1 MKIEVEVLSQEMIKP
16 SVPTPDHLRNYQLS
30 FLDQIQPPIF
40 MPLVMFYPEEH
51 DGVSNLERCNRIKRA
66 LSEALSVYY
75 PLAGRIKDNAFINC
89 NDEGVLFVEAKASC
103 HLSDILED
111 PNPNNNNK
119 FIPLELD
126 DANELPAIAQVT
138 YLECGGLV
146 VFLGMSHK
154 VGDAL
159 SFFTVIDCW
168 AAFARGDTDIIS
180 PKFDS
185 ATIFPPRDISG
196 FQPRTG
202 ITKDNLVN
210 RRFVFDAPTIAA
222 IRDMF
227 TDKNSI
233 DARRPTRVEALSAF
247 IWSRFM
253 AATQEKVDQG
263 KIYTVIHAMNLR
275 TRMDPPLP
283 NHHFGNISRPAIA
296 VPSMDKKDEFYDIL
310 NQMREAIRN
319 VNAEYVKQLQST
331 DGHLNFIKSRAASF
345 MKGEVVT
352 FSFTSLCRLP
362 VYVADFGW
370 GKPVWL
376 GSASLTFKNL
386 CSLFD
391 TKYGDGIEA
400 WINLKQEDM
409 AKLEADKEFLS
420 YVSSTSK
427 VKISDF

>member
-1 MKIEVEVLSQEMIKP
+1 MNIDIEVLSQEMIKP
-16 SVPTPDHLRNYQLS
+16 SSPTPDHLRHYQLS

-40 MPLVMFYPEEH
+40 MPLVMFYPKEH
-51 DGVSNLERCNRIKRA
+51 GGSNLEQCNRIKKS

-75 PLAGRIKDNAFINC
+75 PLAGRVRDNAFIDC
-89 NDEGVLFVEAKASC
+89 NDAGALFVEAKASC
-103 HLSDILED
+103 HLSDILEN
-111 PNPNNNNK
+111 PNPNNHNR

-126 DANELPAIAQVT
+126 EATALPAMVQVT

-159 SFFTVIDCW
+159 SFFMFLNCW

-180 PKFDS
+180 PQFDS
-185 ATIFPPRDISG
+185 ATLFPPKDISG

-202 ITKDNLVN
+202 IIKENLVC
-210 RRFVFDAPTIAA
+210 RRFVFDASAIAA
-222 IRDMF
+222 IRAIY
-227 TDKNSI
+227 TDNNSI

-253 AATQEKVDQG
+253 AATQEKADQG
-263 KIYTVIHAMNLR
+263 KLYTVIHAMNLR

-296 VPSMDKKDEFYDIL
+296 VPSMDKEDECYDIL
-310 NQMREAIRN
+310 NQMREAIRK
-319 VNAEYVKQLQST
+319 VNAEYVKKLQET

-352 FSFTSLCRLP
+352 FSFTSLCRFP
-362 VYVADFGW
+362 VYDADFGW

-376 GSASLTFKNL
+376 GSALLTFKNL
-386 CSLFD
+386 CSFFD

-400 WINLKQEDM
+400 WINVKVEDM

-420 YVSSTSK
+420 YVSSTSN
-427 VKISDF
+427 VKASGF